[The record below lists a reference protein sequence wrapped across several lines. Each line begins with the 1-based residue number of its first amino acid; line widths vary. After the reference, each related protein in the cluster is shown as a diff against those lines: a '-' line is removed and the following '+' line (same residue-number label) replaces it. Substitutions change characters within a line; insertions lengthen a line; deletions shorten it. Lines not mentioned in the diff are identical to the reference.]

1 MANSSN
7 GRRPIDPLVS
17 SQFMVIIDGIA
28 VARFASVDGL
38 SVEVEMIEYRDSTAP
53 NLPRYRQGRAK
64 PCRVTLKRGL
74 LVKNGADND
83 FETSN
88 RLLNWIEEYRQGT
101 ISARNVVISVGS
113 SEERHGGKADWML
126 YQCRPTKWSLGSL
139 EGSSNTPLF
148 ETLELAVEE
157 VHQA

>member
-1 MANSSN
+1 MATVSN

-38 SVEVEMIEYRDSTAP
+38 SVEVEMIEYRDSTQP
-53 NLPRYRQGRAK
+53 NLPHYRQGRAK

-88 RLLNWIEEYRQGT
+88 RLLDWIEEYEKGT

-113 SEERHGGKADWML
+113 GEERHGGKADWML
-126 YQCRPTKWSLGSL
+126 CQCRPTKWALGSL
-139 EGSSNTPLF
+139 EGSSNPPLF

-157 VHQA
+157 VRQV